1 MLDGTAGA
9 AARSEVRR
17 FTLLEGFVAGA
28 LAMLTFH
35 QPAAGVLHALGA
47 YPVAPFDLSP
57 KPSGLPALLNGM
69 LWSGGW
75 GVLFLL
81 LRRAELAP
89 RLPLAPAAV
98 AYCALVPIGFLFLV
112 LAPFQGMP
120 LFFGLP
126 AWVAGCVVLAHACW
140 GFGIALWLAGLRGL
154 LGRDMPGPG

>member
-1 MLDGTAGA
+1 M
-9 AARSEVRR
+9 RR
-17 FTLLEGFVAGA
+17 FGLAEGFLAGA

-81 LRRAELAP
+81 LLRLRP
-89 RLPLAPAAV
+89 GLPLAPAAI
-98 AYCALVPIGFLFLV
+98 AYCAVIPIAFLFLV
-112 LAPFQGMP
+112 LAPSTGAPIAYGMP
-120 LFFGLP
+120 APLAL
-126 AWVAGCVVLAHACW
+126 CVVLAHAAW
-140 GFGIALWLAGLRGL
+140 GFGIALWLAGMRGL
-154 LGRDMPGPG
+154 RAATP